1 VTDETSDRQY
11 SRFRDFLI
19 PDTQNT
25 LQSASYA
32 HTQGNYDRVEELLN
46 AAEAKIQK
54 CREQLEED
62 REDNERD

>member
-1 VTDETSDRQY
+1 MAESGSERQY
-11 SRFRDFLI
+11 SKFRDFLI

-32 HTQGNYDRVEELLN
+32 HTQGNYDRVEQLLN

-62 REDNERD
+62 KEENERD